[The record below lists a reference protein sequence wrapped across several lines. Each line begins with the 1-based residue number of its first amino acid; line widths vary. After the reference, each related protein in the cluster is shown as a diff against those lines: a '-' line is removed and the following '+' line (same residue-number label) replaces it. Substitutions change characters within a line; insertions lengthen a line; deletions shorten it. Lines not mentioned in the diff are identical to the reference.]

1 MIAPPKPD
9 LVTVNIDGR
18 EIAVPK
24 GTNVIEA
31 ARLVGVDVPH
41 YCYHP
46 KLSVVGNCR
55 MCLVEMGL
63 PAVDP
68 ATKVPIMDPATGRQ
82 KINWIPRPQIGCGTN
97 ASPGLHI
104 RTTSPMVKDCREGVM
119 EFLLI
124 NHPLDCP
131 ICDQAGECK
140 LQEQATGYGRG
151 YSRFIEQ
158 KNVKPKRT
166 ALGPR
171 VMLDDERCIL
181 CARCV
186 RFSKE
191 IAQDD
196 VLGFVDRG
204 SYSTLTCYPGKKLEN
219 NYSLNTVDIC
229 PVGALTST
237 DFRFKMRVW
246 FLKQTNSID
255 TESSVGANTV
265 VWSREG
271 QIYRIT
277 PRRNDDVNDTW
288 MADSG
293 RVLFKQVSAPDRLT
307 EACADGKPASYEA
320 ALAAA
325 TALLNGSGNPNS
337 EIQNPKSTVAVVGS
351 GHSSVEEQ
359 FLTKKLAAAFNASV
373 SLVSRVGQGDKLLVS
388 ADKNPNVRGALVTGL
403 ISALP
408 SAKLTELAA
417 QIDAGKI
424 KTVVAINEDL
434 TAAGLTAAQ
443 LAKVSIV
450 YLGTHA
456 NATSAAANPPEGGQG
471 LARPGRVVIPTL
483 TVFEKN
489 GTFVNQ
495 QFRIQKFAKAVPGPQ
510 GATDDLLVLA
520 KLAGIAATDIGSVWK
535 LLAAEVPA
543 LGTMSYANIPE
554 TGLLLDATPF
564 AALPFAEGETLHYKP
579 AAPAK

>member
-1 MIAPPKPD
+1 MSQPPAKPD
-9 LVTVNIDGR
+9 LVTVNIDGK

-46 KLSVVGNCR
+46 KLAIVGNCR

-68 ATKVPIMDPATGRQ
+68 ATKQPVVDPANGKQ
-82 KINWIPRPQIGCGTN
+82 KINWMPRPQIGCATN
-97 ASPGLHI
+97 AMPGLHI
-104 RTTSPMVKDCREGVM
+104 RTNTPQIKDCREGVM

-166 ALGPR
+166 QLGPR
-171 VMLDDERCIL
+171 VTLDDERCVL
-181 CARCV
+181 CSRCI
-186 RFSKE
+186 RFSKDV
-191 IAQDD
+191 AKDD
-196 VLGFVDRG
+196 VLGFIDRG
-204 SYSTLTCYPGKKLEN
+204 SYSTLTCYPGKQLEN

-277 PRRNDDVNDTW
+277 PRRNDEVNDTW

-293 RVLFKQVSAPDRLT
+293 RVLYKQVRDDSRLSAIT
-307 EACADGKPASYEA
+307 VNGQPANLDA
-320 ALAAA
+320 AISAVAE
-325 TALLNGSGNPNS
+325 LLKAGN
-337 EIQNPKSTVAVVGS
+337 VAIVGS
-351 GHSSVEEQ
+351 GRSSVEEQ
-359 FLTKKLAAAFNASV
+359 FLTKKLADALKTSAQIVA
-373 SLVSRVGQGDKLLVS
+373 RVGEGDKLLIS
-388 ADKNPNVRGALVTGL
+388 ADRNPNTRGALVTGL
-403 ISALP
+403 INKLP
-408 SAKLTELAA
+408 SAQLVELAA
-417 QIDAGKI
+417 AIDAGKV
-424 KTVVAINEDL
+424 KTVLAINEDL
-434 TAAGLTAAQ
+434 TAAGLSAEQ
-443 LAKVSIV
+443 LAKVKIIFI
-450 YLGTHA
+450 GTHS
-456 NATSAAANPPEGGQG
+456 NPTAAAAQ
-471 LARPGRVVIPTL
+471 VVLPTH

-489 GTFVNQ
+489 GTFINQ
-495 QFRIQKFAKAVPGPQ
+495 QFRLQKFQAAVPGVA
-510 GATDDLLVLA
+510 GTTNDLVVL
-520 KLAGIAATDIGSVWK
+520 TK
-535 LLAAEVPA
+535 LLAAVGGSTLSADIASLWSVIAAEIKALAGFSFATLPEVGVVLNSA
-543 LGTMSYANIPE
+543 E
-554 TGLLLDATPF
+554 F
-564 AALPFAEGETLHYKP
+564 ASLSFPEGETLHFKP
-579 AAPAK
+579 AAKS

>member
-1 MIAPPKPD
+1 MIAPSQPD
-9 LVTVNIDGR
+9 LVTVTIDGR

-46 KLSVVGNCR
+46 KLAIVGNCR
-55 MCLVEMGL
+55 MCLVEMGM

-68 ATKVPIMDPATGRQ
+68 ATKAPIMDPATGKQ

-97 ASPGLHI
+97 AAPGMHI
-104 RTTSPMVKDCREGVM
+104 RTNTPLVKDCRESVM

-166 ALGPR
+166 VLGPR
-171 VMLDDERCIL
+171 VILDDERCIL
-181 CARCV
+181 CSRCI
-186 RFSKE
+186 RFSRD
-191 IAQDD
+191 IAHDD
-196 VLGFVDRG
+196 VLGFIDRG
-204 SYSTLTCYPGKKLEN
+204 SYSTLTCYPGKQLEN

-271 QIYRIT
+271 AIYRIT
-277 PRRNDDVNDTW
+277 PRRNDEVNDTW

-293 RVLFKQVSAPDRLT
+293 RLLYKQVKAADRLT
-307 EACADGKPASYEA
+307 AVRVNGADATLDQAIA
-320 ALAAA
+320 AAAELFSSGRNA
-325 TALLNGSGNPNS
+325 TAL
-337 EIQNPKSTVAVVGS
+337 VGS
-351 GHSSVEEQ
+351 GRSSVEEQ
-359 FLTKKLAAAFNASV
+359 FLAKQLATALGASA
-373 SLVSRVGQGDKLLVS
+373 SLVSRVGEGDKLLIS
-388 ADKNPNVRGALVTGL
+388 ADRNPNVRGALITGL

-408 SAKLTELAA
+408 SARLDALAA
-417 QIDAGKI
+417 AIDAGTV
-424 KTVVAINEDL
+424 KTVVSLGEDL
-434 TAAGLTAAQ
+434 AAAGLTAAQ
-443 LAKVSIV
+443 LAKVSVV

-456 NATSAAANPPEGGQG
+456 NATSAAA
-471 LARPGRVVIPTL
+471 RIVIPTL
-483 TVFEKN
+483 TVFEKS

-495 QFRIQKFAKAVPGPQ
+495 QFRLQKFQKAVPAPVGQ
-510 GATDDLLVLA
+510 TGDLAHSDLAVLA
-520 KLAGIAATDIGSVWK
+520 RLVTAAGGAALPAEINALWK
-535 LLAAEVPA
+535 TLSAQVAA
-543 LGTMSYANIPE
+543 LGTVTFANLPE
-554 TGLLLDATPF
+554 TGLLLDATPW
-564 AALPFAEGETLHYKP
+564 AGLPFVEGETLHYQP
-579 AAPAK
+579 AAAAAASV

>member
-1 MIAPPKPD
+1 MSAPVAKPAD
-9 LVTVNIDGR
+9 LVTVNIDGK

-31 ARLVGVDVPH
+31 ARLVNVDVPH

-55 MCLVEMGL
+55 MCLIEMGM

-68 ATKVPIMDPATGRQ
+68 ATKAPIIDPATGKQ

-97 ASPGLHI
+97 VSPGLHVK
-104 RTTSPMVKDCREGVM
+104 TTSPMVKDAREGVM

-140 LQEQATGYGRG
+140 LQEQSTGYGRG

-166 ALGPR
+166 QLGPR
-171 VMLDDERCIL
+171 VVLDDERCIL
-181 CARCV
+181 CSRCI

-191 IAQDD
+191 VAKDD
-196 VLGFVDRG
+196 VLGFIDRG
-204 SYSTLTCYPGKKLEN
+204 SYSTLTCYPGKELKN

-255 TESSVGANTV
+255 TETSVGANTV

-271 QIYRIT
+271 VIYRIT
-277 PRRNDDVNDTW
+277 PRRNDAVNDTW

-293 RVLFKQVSAPDRLT
+293 RVLYKQVQAADRLT
-307 EACADGKPASYEA
+307 AVQINGNDSALDIAVNTA
-320 ALAAA
+320 AELFKAAPGA
-325 TALLNGSGNPNS
+325 
-337 EIQNPKSTVAVVGS
+337 VAVVGS
-351 GHSSVEEQ
+351 GRSSVEEQ
-359 FLTKKLAAAFNASV
+359 FLTKQLAAALKAAV
-373 SLVSRVGQGDKLLVS
+373 VLVSRVGEGDGLLVS
-388 ADKNPNVRGALVTGL
+388 ADRNPNVRGALVTGL

-408 SAKLTELAA
+408 SSQPTGLAA
-417 QIDAGKI
+417 DIDAGKVRV
-424 KTVVAINEDL
+424 VVAINEDL
-434 TAAGLTAAQ
+434 AAAGLTAAQ
-443 LAKVSIV
+443 LTKVSVV
-450 YLGTHA
+450 YLGTHK
-456 NATSAAANPPEGGQG
+456 NATSDAAK
-471 LARPGRVVIPTL
+471 VVIPTL
-483 TVFEKN
+483 TVFEKS
-489 GTFVNQ
+489 GAFVNQ
-495 QFRIQKFAKAVPGPQ
+495 QFRLQKFLKAIPAVA
-510 GATDDLLVLA
+510 GATDDLVVLA
-520 KLAGIAATDIGSVWK
+520 RLVAAAGGATVAGDLAGVWK
-535 LLAAEVPA
+535 SLAAAVPA
-543 LGTMSYANIPE
+543 LGAVTFANLPE
-554 TGLLLDATPF
+554 TGLLLDAAPF
-564 AALPFAEGETLHYKP
+564 AALPFAEGATLHFKP
-579 AAPAK
+579 TAKA